1 LETRES
7 VSVDF
12 PWSTWAITDIL
23 RMFLFLSIMTRIS
36 STVKFTWKQS
46 HKYACNLLHC
56 SSVSSGD
63 DADLTYGNI
72 KYTVILY
79 LVVMMQT
86 WHMVI

>member
-12 PWSTWAITDIL
+12 PWSTWAITDIF

-46 HKYACNLLHC
+46 HKYAYNLLHC
-56 SSVSSGD
+56 NSVSSGD

-72 KYTVILY
+72 ILLGNTSY
-79 LVVMMQT
+79 
-86 WHMVI
+86 